1 MRNPQRRP
9 RARLTLA
16 ILKFALL
23 DIVGMLVFALGLGWF
38 ARGPGAFF
46 DRFPG
51 NTAEAVVFTAAGVV
65 IMGYAASRIL
75 REVMKQHQPPAE

>member
-1 MRNPQRRP
+1 MKNPQRTP

-23 DIVGMLVFALGLGWF
+23 DIVGMILFALGIAWF
-38 ARGPGAFF
+38 AKGPGAFF
-46 DRFPG
+46 KTFPST
-51 NTAEAVVFTAAGVV
+51 TAEAVVFTAAGVI
-65 IMGYAASRIL
+65 IMGFAASRIL